1 MLSMGLGMIDPN
13 NPITELNSK
22 LHQSDIYNSFQTGVS
37 MVSSF
42 TGAASQNMAC
52 FIAGTMVLT
61 TAGLV
66 AIEKIKAGDIV
77 ISTNPDTFETAEKSV
92 LETYVR
98 QVDKLV
104 HLTINGEEIVTTI
117 DHPFY
122 VQGRG
127 FINAGNLLVG
137 DRLVSVNGEDLS
149 VDDCYIE
156 ECDFPTTVYNF
167 QVEDYHTY
175 FVGQSAVWVH
185 NAEYDALRPELP
197 EFDGKTTSGVMLT
210 SDGKQISFSSG
221 NSSNPSYP
229 QYKAQ
234 SASHVEGKA
243 AIYMRE
249 NGINDATIFH
259 NNPNGTCGFCDRQLS
274 ALLPEGSRLTVV
286 PPKNSVANNARAV
299 PVPKTYVG
307 NKTMPTIKF

>member
-22 LHQSDIYNSFQTGVS
+22 LHQSDLYNGFQMSVS

-77 ISTNPDTFETAEKSV
+77 ISTNPDTFETAPKTV

-127 FINAGNLLVG
+127 FIDAANLLVG
-137 DRLVSVNGEDLS
+137 DKLISVNGEDLL
-149 VDDCYIE
+149 VFDCIIE
-156 ECDFPTTVYNF
+156 DCDSPTTVYNF

-175 FVGQSAVWVH
+175 FVGECNVWVH
-185 NAEYDALRPELP
+185 NTKYNDPNPKINEILKDKNLRTDNNSLLQYDDFSGKGYEKALNDFNHLEPVNTKTIKVSSGGEGMVGTLDDGRKIIVRP
-197 EFDGKTTSGVMLT
+197 TSGE
-210 SDGKQISFSSG
+210 SS
-221 NSSNPSYP
+221 PTLEI
-229 QYKAQ
+229 QFK
-234 SASHVEGKA
+234 
-243 AIYMRE
+243 
-249 NGINDATIFH
+249 
-259 NNPNGTCGFCDRQLS
+259 
-274 ALLPEGSRLTVV
+274 SRR
-286 PPKNSVANNARAV
+286 K
-299 PVPKTYVG
+299 
-307 NKTMPTIKF
+307 IKIRYQ

>member
-77 ISTNPDTFETAEKSV
+77 ISTNPDTLETAEKPV

-127 FINAGNLLVG
+127 FIKAGKLLVG
-137 DRLVSVNGEDLS
+137 DKLVSVNGEDLL
-149 VDDCYIE
+149 VDGYCIE
-156 ECDFPTTVYNF
+156 ECEAPTTVYNF

-175 FVGQSAVWVH
+175 FVGESKVWVH
-185 NAEYDALRPELP
+185 NADYPKSPGQYEKAPYHNKGNSVKSAAPTNGQEALNRSVPI
-197 EFDGKTTSGVMLT
+197 KSTTSRRVSVDGNNFVVFDET
-210 SDGKQISFSSG
+210 SPG
-221 NSSNPSYP
+221 
-229 QYKAQ
+229 
-234 SASHVEGKA
+234 
-243 AIYMRE
+243 
-249 NGINDATIFH
+249 IFH
-259 NNPNGTCGFCDRQLS
+259 GHTRSWSELTQTMKN
-274 ALLPEGSRLTVV
+274 ALIKSGLA
-286 PPKNSVANNARAV
+286 NS
-299 PVPKTYVG
+299 KG
-307 NKTMPTIKF
+307 KIL